1 VPWLLASIAT
11 SHSSRAHASRRH
23 HSPEVRQGPAA
34 PTTFPYTLR
43 FLSQAL
49 ISLGQPPSACTRAR
63 NGGRKTRKPSTDLEF
78 GIWNF
83 RSLIS
88 DFKFS
93 ISNFRSPFTAGSLL
107 FALCSLL

>member
-11 SHSSRAHASRRH
+11 SHSSRAHASRSH

-34 PTTFPYTLR
+34 PTTFPYTLL

-63 NGGRKTRKPSTDLEF
+63 NGGRKTLKPRMDLEF

-83 RSLIS
+83 RSSIS

-93 ISNFRSPFTAGSLL
+93 ILIFRPPSTTDSL
-107 FALCSLL
+107 